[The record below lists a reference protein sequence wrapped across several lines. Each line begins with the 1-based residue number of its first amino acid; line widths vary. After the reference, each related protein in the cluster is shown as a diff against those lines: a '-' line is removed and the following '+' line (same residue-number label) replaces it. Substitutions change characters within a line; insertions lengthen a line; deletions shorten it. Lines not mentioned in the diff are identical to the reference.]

1 MVLTEKQGE
10 LNSLLQQSLLGRAK
24 HWGEAIPCFSA
35 SWGCPKTND
44 MSLNAAQRFN
54 QGPTQR
60 HHEC

>member
-44 MSLNAAQRFN
+44 MSLNAAQR
-54 QGPTQR
+54 GEESPT
-60 HHEC
+60 